1 MGKKHKNIIESL
13 LEGFSNNDVYNDEA
27 SGVPIGFEDNDDQ
40 VFVDPFEIHDDDEDD
55 DYEYGDEDDE
65 DYYIDS
71 PLKFN
76 GCANNM
82 DEAYDDDDEREERFQ
97 NLVDTDPVEVVFLLH
112 DIEEDDEDEDD
123 EKSYSVSKLDEDYI
137 DIDIKT
143 IGKFNKNADKNKDK
157 KN

>member
-40 VFVDPFEIHDDDEDD
+40 EFVDPFEIHDDDEDD
-55 DYEYGDEDDE
+55 DYEYDEDDE

-76 GCANNM
+76 GCANDM
-82 DEAYDDDDEREERFQ
+82 DEAYEEYAEREERYQ
-97 NLVDTDPVEVVFLLH
+97 HLIETDPVKAVFMIH
-112 DIEEDDEDEDD
+112 DIEEDEDEDD
-123 EKSYSVSKLDEDYI
+123 NDEKAYSISKLDEDYV

-143 IGKFNKNADKNKDK
+143 IGKFNKNADKNKNK